1 MSLRG
6 LFLIALALLGAAGGA
21 SAAPTIALQSGQ
33 AVNIP
38 MPAGSFT
45 TSYFIDVGANDQL
58 LTLDLTTPANN
69 DSILGLRFGTPYVD
83 QINGRGAEA
92 NYLLELSHYKSLSFS
107 GSDSIAIGR
116 YNNIPLRQG
125 RWFVVVVNAEA
136 TQINAT
142 LRATL
147 SQTPATGVPI
157 EVVFTDGATDGS
169 GTNAD
174 PCDLNGWTDA
184 TARAP
189 AGGNSGAT
197 LGEQRRNA
205 VLEAAR
211 LLSAELR
218 SPVPVRIKA
227 CWGDLGT
234 GNSVTLAR
242 AGPRFVFRNVRAL
255 ATTTGGLNFVEPD
268 EFNPGLT
275 RPQTWFSSAPA
286 AKQMGV
292 RLCGSI
298 GQDPSTGSCNTRYDL
313 RATFNIQVDT
323 PNALGDRS
331 FYYGF
336 SPQPA
341 GGVRDTDFVSVAM
354 HEIAHGLGFLGLV
367 NRTTNPIG
375 GKFNGYDDAYIANIV
390 RVQGDGMATPFTV
403 TRFIEGSD
411 ADRVAA
417 MTSVTGLRWD
427 DARATNHPGNVF
439 SALAAPD
446 NLVRLFAPDPIQ
458 GGSTLSHIVN
468 ATEPNALMLPQA
480 SGTQRALGLAFP
492 MLEAVGWS
500 TQTVVPAPKLLSPT
514 TQFFDP
520 RKPGHGIDISLLG
533 TDADGRDLYLVIF
546 YTYGSAGEPEWYL
559 AQGFFLDGVFMPAN
573 NSLGDSLSRFRFVQG
588 GGPQAVDSD
597 AQIRIDF
604 NSPQFAPACTG
615 VAGAANGALMT
626 WTIGTDRN
634 QNWCMVPLVPLAPA
648 PNPNFTGTWFGGG
661 AEGAWGASIVSFRS
675 GANNAQFGLVYYPDS
690 QNNGRW
696 AYYFT
701 DNFQSGMQMNLLER
715 RGYGRTAPVPAD
727 ALAGRFTDVP
737 AGNVT
742 LNLSA
747 PSQNPATGNRIRFN
761 ATYQTAPGG
770 SFTRDVTTFALLS
783 RPVQ

>member
-1 MSLRG
+1 
-6 LFLIALALLGAAGGA
+6 
-21 SAAPTIALQSGQ
+21 
-33 AVNIP
+33 
-38 MPAGSFT
+38 
-45 TSYFIDVGANDQL
+45 
-58 LTLDLTTPANN
+58 
-69 DSILGLRFGTPYVD
+69 
-83 QINGRGAEA
+83 
-92 NYLLELSHYKSLSFS
+92 
-107 GSDSIAIGR
+107 
-116 YNNIPLRQG
+116 
-125 RWFVVVVNAEA
+125 
-136 TQINAT
+136 
-142 LRATL
+142 
-147 SQTPATGVPI
+147 
-157 EVVFTDGATDGS
+157 
-169 GTNAD
+169 
-174 PCDLNGWTDA
+174 
-184 TARAP
+184 
-189 AGGNSGAT
+189 
-197 LGEQRRNA
+197 
-205 VLEAAR
+205 
-211 LLSAELR
+211 
-218 SPVPVRIKA
+218 VRIKA
-227 CWGDLGT
+227 CWLDLGT
-234 GNSVTLAR
+234 GNSVTLAN
-242 AGPRFVFRNVRAL
+242 AGPRSVFRDSR
-255 ATTTGGLNFVEPD
+255 TF
-268 EFNPGLT
+268 LT
-275 RPQTWFSSAPA
+275 NESGAPSRSGSERVTPLSRPHTWFAAAPA
-286 AKQMGV
+286 ARLAGT
-292 RLCGSI
+292 RLCALI
-298 GQDPSTGSCNTRYDL
+298 GAVSDCNAIYDL
-313 RATFNIQVDT
+313 RITFNSKVDT
-323 PNALGDRS
+323 PEALGDRS

-336 SPQPA
+336 SPQAAPA
-341 GGVRDTDFVSVAM
+341 PDSDFVSVAL
-354 HEIAHGLGFLGLV
+354 HELTHGFGFAAQINLGFRSGE
-367 NRTTNPIG
+367 PIG
-375 GKFNGYDDAYIANIV
+375 AKLQGFDDAYAANVV
-390 RVQGDGMATPFTV
+390 RVQGDGLPTPFTV
-403 TRFIEGSD
+403 TRFTEETD
-411 ADRVAA
+411 AGRAAAVA
-417 MTSVTGLRWD
+417 SITGLRWD
-427 DARATNHPGNVF
+427 EPRAIAHPGNPF
-439 SALAAPD
+439 SGFSAPD
-446 NLVRLFAPDPIQ
+446 NLVRLNAPDPIAA
-458 GGSTLSHIVN
+458 GSTLSHIVN
-468 ATEPNALMLPQA
+468 ATTGNTLMLPQI
-480 SGTQRALGLAFP
+480 SGAQRSLGLALP
-492 MLEAVGWS
+492 MMEAIGWS
-500 TQTVVPAPKLLSPT
+500 NQAVAPAPKLLAPT

-747 PSQNPATGNRIRFN
+747 PSQNPATGNRIRFT

-770 SFTRDVTTFALLS
+770 SFTRDASTFSLLS